1 MTEPRIF
8 RVLFPHGNYEI
19 NENTGKQTVPMVDM
33 GLIKINDENTEPSFD
48 LWARIVSKNFS
59 MAKIYFDNKDI
70 GNIDNFEIFRET
82 TLRAKRQPEVIAF
95 IPKSLEEWER
105 A

>member
-1 MTEPRIF
+1 MKLIF
-8 RVLFPHGNYEI
+8 DSFDSPVKES
-19 NENTGKQTVPMVDM
+19 T
-33 GLIKINDENTEPSFD
+33 PSFD

-70 GNIDNFEIFRET
+70 GKIDNFEIFRET